1 MYNGDENK
9 ISLYKSN
16 EIQNILGDEG
26 DELVNVKFNL
36 QDKVNLK
43 IFPAYVKIPVNSEKV
58 FNLQFDLGPINV
70 KYEHMSEKG
79 NILTNEKKIEKNLG
93 FDITPPDTK
102 FDLIFDDCIVNNEQ
116 KKIFETLGLNA
127 EQHLNNIGVSCNFLI
142 DKIKNAMWMELKNQ
156 TSINKIRSNLVAEN
170 INLQK
175 KLSKEEIDEKCKAEF
190 KRNSIKS
197 FINPVMN
204 TNNNQIENTFKVE
217 RYCYRI
223 LSDVET
229 KTKLELWRSQV
240 IKCELVD
247 DERFKFLFEKENTK
261 YEGGGGGE
269 TKKFLPKI
277 YSHYPIFEPVNDETI
292 KKHSL
297 YLEEIGKSQTEI
309 NVICAN
315 LLENKNQNMIQTNLI
330 DFLPYTI
337 GPITNLTYINKDSIK
352 RGDTVIITGRF
363 NVYTAP
369 CYGIRFFFNKIMK
382 LASSKNNFQ
391 SQNKSISFNKYCIDV
406 NEKTNNNIIN
416 DDYKY
421 NNTYNSEEEEILQ
434 SQLNTN
440 SKRNINHVYNS
451 EEEEEEKEEEAL
463 IIQRQPNVNSKRKI
477 EDNFDNVD
485 DDNKKPK
492 IVKRSEYQ
500 EYHIEDNVYDKK

>member
-1 MYNGDENK
+1 MQTNNSIVKYNNDENK

-16 EIQNILGDEG
+16 EIQNILGDNG
-26 DELVNVKFNL
+26 DDLVNVKFNS

-43 IFPAYVKIPVNSEKV
+43 IFPAYIKIPVNSEKI

-102 FDLIFDDCIVNNEQ
+102 FDLMFDDQLINMEQ

-127 EQHLNNIGVSCNFLI
+127 EQHLNNISVSCNYLI
-142 DKIKNAMWMELKNQ
+142 DKIKNAMWAELKNQ

-170 INLQK
+170 INSQT

-197 FINPVMN
+197 FINPIMN

-223 LSDVET
+223 LSDSET
-229 KTKLELWRSQV
+229 KTKLETWRNEV
-240 IKCELVD
+240 IKCDLTD
-247 DERFKFLFEKENTK
+247 DERFKFLFEKNNMK
-261 YEGGGGGE
+261 YDGGE

-277 YSHYPIFEPVNDETI
+277 YSHYPIFEPINEESMKV
-292 KKHSL
+292 HSM
-297 YLEEIGKSQTEI
+297 YLEKIGKSQTEI

-315 LLENKNQNMIQTNLI
+315 LLENKNQTMIQTNLI
-330 DFLPYTI
+330 NFLPYTI
-337 GPITNLTYINKDSIK
+337 GPITDLTYVNKDSIK
-352 RGDTVIITGRF
+352 RGDTVIVSGRF

-391 SQNKSISFNKYCIDV
+391 SQNKSITFNKYCID
-406 NEKTNNNIIN
+406 NN
-416 DDYKY
+416 DDDKYKY
-421 NNTYNSEEEEILQ
+421 HHISYSDEEECLTP
-434 SQLNTN
+434 LNIN
-440 SKRNINHVYNS
+440 SKRNLDHN
-451 EEEEEEKEEEAL
+451 
-463 IIQRQPNVNSKRKI
+463 R
-477 EDNFDNVD
+477 D
-485 DDNKKPK
+485 DDDDDDVDTKKSK
-492 IVKRSEYQ
+492 ITEKSDVEQQFVDIQSVSDGDTSQ
-500 EYHIEDNVYDKK
+500 LTLKKEKK